1 VCAQG
6 GAHIAASHIV
16 LRTVTRSS
24 ADPCKAVSP
33 SVARTD
39 KRCHVR
45 GGEITG
51 YGPGCG
57 YVQGLPPGGRGASGS
72 GTRVRKLHLSLV
84 LALEQLT
91 SHSRA
96 AEVLAG
102 LPQRDRSW
110 CGVTQWSIRSRPCSR
125 DSPCGGQYSR
135 PAQGLWQRASA
146 SRRWTLVIL
155 KDRAEPE
162 GAASTDHW
170 KRIE

>member
-1 VCAQG
+1 VCGQG
-6 GAHIAASHIV
+6 GAHFAASHIV

-24 ADPCKAVSP
+24 ADPCKALSP

-45 GGEITG
+45 GEITG

-57 YVQGLPPGGRGASGS
+57 YAQGLPRGGRGASGS

-84 LALEQLT
+84 LALAQVT

-102 LPQRDRSW
+102 LSPRDRSW
-110 CGVTQWSIRSRPCSR
+110 CGVPNGQFARPGLRDRPCG
-125 DSPCGGQYSR
+125 CQYRR
-135 PAQGLWQRASA
+135 PAQRLWWRAGA

-155 KDRAEPE
+155 NDRAGPE
-162 GAASTDHW
+162 DAA
-170 KRIE
+170 